1 VGVLSLFV
9 LVMHGALWVQMK
21 TTDAVNQRS
30 GKLAGTAWWG
40 VLILTAVV
48 TAITFKIQPQ
58 VWQNFVTWPWGFV
71 FPLLA
76 VAGIAGVRF
85 ELVKRD
91 ELKAFFASCA
101 YLTGMLTSVVFGLY
115 PLVLPAR
122 NPIYSL
128 SVASAKAGDYG
139 LKVGA
144 VWWAIGILLVTGY
157 FTYVYRSFAGK
168 VAVAKDQTHY

>member
-1 VGVLSLFV
+1 VLALLV

-30 GKLAGTAWWG
+30 SMFAANAWWG

-48 TAITFKIQPQ
+48 TAITFKVQPQ
-58 VWQNFVTWPWGFV
+58 VKENFVTSPWGLI

-76 VAGIAGVRF
+76 IAGIIGVRF

-91 ELKAFFASCA
+91 ERKAFFASCA
-101 YLTGMLTSVVFGLY
+101 YLIGMLTSVVFGLY

-122 NPIYSL
+122 NPVYSL
-128 SVASAKAGDYG
+128 TISSAKAADYG
-139 LKVGA
+139 LKIGL
-144 VWWAIGILLVTGY
+144 VWWTFGILLAIGY
-157 FTYVYRSFAGK
+157 FTYTYRSSAGK
-168 VAVAKDQTHY
+168 VVVAEHKTHS